1 MKNAK
6 EGASKI
12 WIAVL
17 VIGLIIAAVS
27 ALSFMAT
34 KVEKGDRYGGGIVFY
49 ILQPGDAGYEAWKQH
64 GLISALNDQSSGTEW
79 SNIKDV
85 PVFRTQTAIG
95 TGRQNTEFIMA
106 QAGHI
111 SSAAKICADYVHEG
125 HSDWYLPSRDEL
137 NKLCISNVL
146 DCGNYDD
153 AHWSSSE
160 ATPTDAWAQLEGS
173 APHYQMKQIGIKV
186 RAIRSF

>member
-95 TGRQNTEFIMA
+95 TGRQ
-106 QAGHI
+106 
-111 SSAAKICADYVHEG
+111 
-125 HSDWYLPSRDEL
+125 
-137 NKLCISNVL
+137 
-146 DCGNYDD
+146 
-153 AHWSSSE
+153 
-160 ATPTDAWAQLEGS
+160 
-173 APHYQMKQIGIKV
+173 
-186 RAIRSF
+186 